1 MIRLKYNT
9 VTQMKMND
17 DAANPFVAGLNG
29 TPTELISD
37 PYFDLPPE
45 TRWTFG
51 IGWLFFEDVAIFI
64 SPSGTLDENTF
75 VPIAGHKYLLVY
87 SIMSF
92 DAGVLYATIG
102 GTAGVSRTSPGV
114 FSEVITASDTTGLKF
129 AVTGANGTLDNI
141 FCIDLTLFPNTGV
154 FMDATSPWTNAHSVA
169 GKIGKALSL
178 DGSNYIEVFDQ
189 DSCQFPLD
197 TNSFS
202 VWIWFK
208 RNTTGVTE
216 YFFDKRDGTNDG
228 WTFFINSVNRLWA
241 FVQSSGIIYNVA
253 TITDTNWHLT
263 SLVVNRTGNATIYLD
278 NIVGALT
285 DVSNQPMNVSNNLII
300 GANYSG
306 GNNFHGLLDAG
317 GIVNKALSAEERAFI
332 WNSGRGTERLWGYEY
347 GPVGRGIARGIMR
360 GIR

>member
-1 MIRLKYNT
+1 
-9 VTQMKMND
+9 
-17 DAANPFVAGLNG
+17 
-29 TPTELISD
+29 
-37 PYFDLPPE
+37 
-45 TRWTFG
+45 
-51 IGWLFFEDVAIFI
+51 
-64 SPSGTLDENTF
+64 
-75 VPIAGHKYLLVY
+75 
-87 SIMSF
+87 
-92 DAGVLYATIG
+92 
-102 GTAGVSRTSPGV
+102 
-114 FSEVITASDTTGLKF
+114 
-129 AVTGANGTLDNI
+129 
-141 FCIDLTLFPNTGV
+141 
-154 FMDATSPWTNAHSVA
+154 TSPWTNAHSVA